1 MRILPFVPVL
11 MLAAMLLAGCNQ
23 PENSAPSVA
32 VVDTARVFR
41 DSDPGKAGVKFLESL
56 HEKMQGE
63 LNALQEAVQ
72 KNPEDQAAQQK
83 LQETYMNFQQRMGA
97 EQQNVITLLNDATQR
112 TLDNYREQKKLEI
125 ILSSEA
131 ALSFGKTVDVTG
143 EIIAELNKQKI
154 AFKPMAPE
162 AAKEPAVTV
171 PAADAKASPSQNATT
186 PSQNATKPAPAHN
199 ATKPAPAHNATKT
212 GK

>member
-1 MRILPFVPVL
+1 MRAFTFIPVL
-11 MLAAMLLAGCNQ
+11 LLAAMLLAGCNQ
-23 PENSAPSVA
+23 PEKSAPSVA

-41 DSDPGKAGVKFLESL
+41 DSEPGKAGVKFLESL

-63 LNALQEAVQ
+63 LNALQETLQ

-112 TLDNYREQKKLEI
+112 TLDSYREQKNLEM

-131 ALSFGKTVDVTG
+131 ALSFGKSVDVTND
-143 EIIAELNKQKI
+143 IIAELNKQKVE
-154 AFKPMAPE
+154 FKPIVPE
-162 AAKEPAVTV
+162 AAKEPAATA
-171 PAADAKASPSQNATT
+171 PATSGVKTMPA
-186 PSQNATKPAPAHN
+186 QNATKGAPVHN
-199 ATKPAPAHNATKT
+199 ATAPAQNATKT